1 MAETTGRW
9 AGGKVLE
16 LKGPLDQRTVVAL
29 RHEVDAELIEKLG
42 EPGTVTL
49 DFSGVTRADSAALS
63 LILHWMRLRRTRP
76 ATLAL
81 KAVPEQL
88 RALARTSRMEQYLD
102 G

>member
-1 MAETTGRW
+1 
-9 AGGKVLE
+9 
-16 LKGPLDQRTVVAL
+16 
-29 RHEVDAELIEKLG
+29 
-42 EPGTVTL
+42 VTL